1 MINVKKQILYWE
13 TGAEEELLNGRIMVE
28 NNRFLTSLFFCHL
41 CLEKI
46 LKALVVKKTEQHPP
60 RTHILSS
67 LADTAGVVLDEFQ
80 EESFRKYKHTIWKGD
95 TRSIFHRNQTSSKRR
110 LILKKPLHCTNGSKR
125 CYKTSSIIRAYP

>member
-60 RTHILSS
+60 RTHI
-67 LADTAGVVLDEFQ
+67 
-80 EESFRKYKHTIWKGD
+80 
-95 TRSIFHRNQTSSKRR
+95 
-110 LILKKPLHCTNGSKR
+110 
-125 CYKTSSIIRAYP
+125 